1 MKIDPNKG
9 NREWKVNPK
18 KNTVTIYKV
27 TKKGLIRHEIPKGH
41 PDLDKIYGGSAKHL
55 RNQSNFIREAQSLW
69 MSQNEVL

>member
-18 KNTVTIYKV
+18 KNIVTIYKV

-55 RNQSNFIREAQSLW
+55 RN
-69 MSQNEVL
+69 

>member
-55 RNQSNFIREAQSLW
+55 RNKSVNINPQRQKGGKYEYT
-69 MSQNEVL
+69 